1 MKNMANKA
9 MASRSLKEAYD
20 DGFTDGLSEGY
31 AYGYDDGYD
40 VINGENCEKAYNSGL
55 AIGKA
60 EIYELR
66 RRIKY
71 LERLLLQKE
80 GGTDASYD
88 DDDAKDEDE
97 EEELLPF

>member
-1 MKNMANKA
+1 M
-9 MASRSLKEAYD
+9 
-20 DGFTDGLSEGY
+20 
-31 AYGYDDGYD
+31 
-40 VINGENCEKAYNSGL
+40 INGENCEKAYNSGL

-88 DDDAKDEDE
+88 DDDAKDE